1 MMNDAAYEALKARVH
16 GVYGAIVDVAP
27 CASNERVALI
37 VRKPE
42 GGRLASAV
50 FENAAQVDFWLGLE
64 EERRA
69 VAVAIR
75 VPTFTKT

>member
-1 MMNDAAYEALKARVH
+1 MMSDAAYEALRARVH

-64 EERRA
+64 EESRA
-69 VAVAIR
+69 SALTA
-75 VPTFTKT
+75 T